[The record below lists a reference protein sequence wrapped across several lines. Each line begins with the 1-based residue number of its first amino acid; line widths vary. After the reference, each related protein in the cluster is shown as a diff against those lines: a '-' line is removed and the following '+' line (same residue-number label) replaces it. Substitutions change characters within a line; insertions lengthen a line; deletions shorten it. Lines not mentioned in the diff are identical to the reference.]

1 MLLFY
6 FLFSMILN
14 ICIYRT
20 NSLTVFHVVD
30 QAQLRYY
37 YHCSFELNFTLD
49 LEYFSL
55 TVTLTGFLKP
65 ALTRASTSSV

>member
-1 MLLFY
+1 
-6 FLFSMILN
+6 MILN
-14 ICIYRT
+14 ICMHRT
-20 NSLTVFHVVD
+20 NSLGHLTVFHVVD

-37 YHCSFELNFTLD
+37 YHCSFGLNFTLD